1 MAKLPLDLA
10 KFKKVS
16 SDKHSTTLAHPDG
29 HSIVVAHK
37 ALSPKMRAQ
46 LVEMPGQPQK
56 FESGGNVTSDKSPG
70 INKEA
75 AAEFV
80 AGFNGEVKQQI
91 KPDNS
96 ITAPGQDPH
105 ILAQNPYMVQRAP
118 GQGTL
123 ADRVWHAPDPDA
135 QPQRQPVVDM
145 EAQRPASPY
154 AATMSQ
160 ASQDE
165 VNNMDQVPGKLVQ
178 AFADGGEVASTQ
190 QDSPDQIV
198 ADVQAAGGNTIPA
211 PQQDPAIANQRQ
223 RYNSIVAGVP
233 DAKGGLPNADRAA
246 SQSFGPN
253 GEPPADFNADAWQ
266 QAQGAYQ
273 QQTADAKNAQD
284 QADMQAIEQNKARVS
299 AGVPQLPVKN
309 PVAPPMPPGAQ
320 LSAPIQTQPGQSGD
334 PFGVNTA
341 SEANEA
347 GLGMQMSGIQ
357 EQSNA
362 EQQQNKAL
370 AAAQGQAA
378 IKEQQQLDQFQ
389 QNQQAIFNHH
399 DQFMQAVQDGK
410 IDPQHYMS
418 SRGVGTRIMQGIG
431 LLLGGIGQGLVGG
444 SNPAM
449 DYINKQIDNDIDAQK
464 QELGKRQNLVS
475 ANLAYFNNMRQGTE
489 MSRLMM
495 QSVVGHQI
503 LKAAAATNNPII
515 AAKAKIAAG
524 QLIQG
529 ASQGLGQM
537 AMKKTLLGQVNQG
550 ETTPQQESHI
560 VSMLAPPEGRQE
572 AMKQLAEA
580 QQAQSLKD
588 DTLNAFDTIAKQQT
602 LANRLGHPIQS
613 KQIIDSTQ
621 NLILDKL
628 TKDTSGRVTPETVKL
643 VGGIFPGLATGKIS
657 AAQARSTLSNLLS
670 QGMHY
675 PALENLN
682 ITKYSRGGAQAPI
695 PQSAPKPIK

>member
-10 KFKKVS
+10 KFKKQS
-16 SDKHSTTLAHPDG
+16 SDKHSTTLVHPDG

-46 LVEMPGQPQK
+46 LVEMEASAPQK

-70 INKEA
+70 INKKA

-80 AGFNGEVKQQI
+80 AGFNGAPEQQI
-91 KPDNS
+91 KPDNGIS
-96 ITAPGQDPH
+96 APGQDPH
-105 ILAQNPYMVQRAP
+105 VLAQNPYMVQRAP

-123 ADRVWHAPDPDA
+123 ADRVWHAPDA
-135 QPQRQPVVDM
+135 QPQRQPAAAVDM

-160 ASQDE
+160 AAAEE
-165 VNNMDQVPGKLVQ
+165 VNNMDQVPTQPLQ
-178 AFADGGEVASTQ
+178 QYADGGEVSQ
-190 QDSPDQIV
+190 QIQDSPDQIV
-198 ADVQAAGGNTIPA
+198 ADAQAPGGNATPA
-211 PQQDPAIANQRQ
+211 PQEDPAVANQRQ
-223 RYNSIVAGVP
+223 RYNSIVMGTP
-233 DAKGGLPNADRAA
+233 DAKGGLPNADRAQA
-246 SQSFGPN
+246 QVFGPN
-253 GEPPADFNADAWQ
+253 GEPPADFNADAWK
-266 QAQGAYQ
+266 QAQQSYSDQA
-273 QQTADAKNAQD
+273 ADAKNAQD
-284 QADMQAIEQNKARVS
+284 QADAQAMEQNKARLS

-320 LSAPIQTQPGQSGD
+320 QTPAIQTQPNQGD

-341 SEANEA
+341 SEANEV
-347 GLGMQMSGIQ
+347 GLGQQFSGIQ
-357 EQSNA
+357 DKAQA
-362 EQQQNKAL
+362 EQAQNKAL

-378 IKEQQQLDQFQ
+378 IREQQQLNDFQ
-389 QNQQAIFNHH
+389 QNQQAIFKHH
-399 DQFMQAVQDGK
+399 DDFMKAVQDGK

-418 SRGVGTRIMQGIG
+418 NRGIGTRIAQGIG

-464 QELGKRQNLVS
+464 TELGKRQNLVS
-475 ANLAYFNNMRQGTE
+475 ANLAYFNDMRQGTE

-503 LKAAAATNNPII
+503 LRAAAATNNPII
-515 AAKAKIAAG
+515 AAKAKIEAG
-524 QLIQG
+524 QLLQQS
-529 ASQGLGQM
+529 SQGLGQM
-537 AMKKTLLGQVNQG
+537 AMKKTLLGQVNTG
-550 ETTPQQESHI
+550 ETTPQQEAHI
-560 VSMLAPPEGRQE
+560 IGMLAPPEQRGE
-572 AMKQLAEA
+572 AMKQLGEA

-602 LANRLGHPIQS
+602 LANRIGHPIQS
-613 KQIIDSTQ
+613 KQIIDSVQ

-643 VGGIFPGLATGKIS
+643 VGGIFPGLATGKVS
-657 AAQARSTLSNLLS
+657 AAQARATLDNILS

-682 ITKYSRGGAQAPI
+682 ITKYSRGGAQAAI
-695 PQSAPKPIK
+695 PQSAPKPPR